1 METLNL
7 FLLPVVVAE
16 AVRRCMKLSLTDVW
30 DHLFYYGWNILLCL
44 LSGHIITTV
53 IRALVLKDVQFNSVS
68 YTLLMAV
75 LYSLICF
82 LANLI
87 FKNVSVK
94 VDYEK

>member
-16 AVRRCMKLSLTDVW
+16 AVRRCMKLRLTDVW

-44 LSGHIITTV
+44 LSGHVITTV
-53 IRALVLKDVQFNSVS
+53 IRSLILQDIAFNSVS
-68 YTLLMAV
+68 YSLLMVV
-75 LYSLICF
+75 LYSMICF